1 VKSTLVNINVSQT
14 KIDYTANIKHLKN
27 EIGLILYFCN
37 SVQLQVLLCVQFFKR
52 EVQENVVQAD
62 WCLKWCTYTTTAWVM
77 HWLCDVEFWSTM
89 LGSCWV
95 HKFWVITIMYM
106 LKAMDATLVYKHDIY
121 IYMYIYGET
130 YIIYSEKFVCSV
142 CSCLSGCVIAHKPLM
157 KAVQQSKRPV

>member
-27 EIGLILYFCN
+27 EIGLILYFCD

-62 WCLKWCTYTTTAWVM
+62 WCLKWCTYTNTAWVM

-121 IYMYIYGET
+121 IYIYIYIST
-130 YIIYSEKFVCSV
+130 LKRKSQIASWIWRKVSKFQNAGQNLIRTLGKFS
-142 CSCLSGCVIAHKPLM
+142 S
-157 KAVQQSKRPV
+157 R